1 MEPGAGPIL
10 APPARGG
17 ATTPPGLPG
26 TERAPLASWDLHGG
40 TAAPLLQQQLPVLP
54 RKPPKPYSKSQV
66 AFLEL
71 YNMLIQPAK
80 PQPLFASLDQL
91 LREGAADGVYAA
103 DGTTL
108 LHAAAM
114 YASQM
119 AEGAN
124 QVMRAL
130 VRAKPEQAYVAST
143 SLGYLP
149 LHYAACNAAPL
160 EVIQT
165 LFDAHPQAYRVTE
178 KKGLTP
184 AALADK
190 MGHKEISRV
199 LARLWERERRTA
211 KMATNGTELGH
222 GNGLDFAPGT

>member
-1 MEPGAGPIL
+1 MDAAAAEPPIPT
-10 APPARGG
+10 ASRRDG
-17 ATTPPGLPG
+17 ATTPPLAADD
-26 TERAPLASWDLHGG
+26 APLRLPA
-40 TAAPLLQQQLPVLP
+40 QLPPKL
-54 RKPPKPYSKSQV
+54 PKPYSKSQV

-71 YNMLIQPAK
+71 YNMLIQPTN
-80 PQPLFASLDQL
+80 PQPLFACIDRL
-91 LREGAADGVYAA
+91 LNEGAADGVYAA

-108 LHAAAM
+108 MHAAAM

-130 VRAKPEQAYVAST
+130 VRAKPEQAYIASK

-160 EVIQT
+160 DVIQT
-165 LFDAHPQAYRVTE
+165 LFEAHPQAYTTTE

-184 AALADK
+184 PALANK

-199 LARLWERERRTA
+199 LGRMWERERHTA
-211 KMATNGTELGH
+211 KMAGGTGGRGGEV
-222 GNGLDFAPGT
+222 DS

>member
-1 MEPGAGPIL
+1 MDAAAAEPPIPT
-10 APPARGG
+10 ASRRDG
-17 ATTPPGLPG
+17 ATTPPLQADD
-26 TERAPLASWDLHGG
+26 APLRL
-40 TAAPLLQQQLPVLP
+40 PQLPH
-54 RKPPKPYSKSQV
+54 KPPKPYSKSQV

-71 YNMLIQPAK
+71 YNMLIQPAN
-80 PQPLFASLDQL
+80 PQPLFASIDKL
-91 LREGAADGVYAA
+91 LNAGAADGVYAA

-108 LHAAAM
+108 MHAAAM

-124 QVMRAL
+124 QIMRAL
-130 VRAKPEQAYVAST
+130 VRAKPEQAYIASK

-160 EVIQT
+160 DVIQT
-165 LFDAHPQAYRVTE
+165 LFEAHPQAYTTTE

-184 AALADK
+184 PSLADK

-199 LARLWERERRTA
+199 LGRMWERERRTA
-211 KMATNGTELGH
+211 KMAGGTGGRAGEV
-222 GNGLDFAPGT
+222 DS